1 MTLYL
6 SFRTGAVG
14 GSIVDGQVLEGDGT
28 RPVPSQREVGASEIA
43 ERVSGRNVLLGVHG
57 FNVNREEGMRS
68 LGRLEPHLGLGSSDV
83 FLGVL
88 WPGDYWL
95 PVVNYPFE
103 GDDAMDCGRRLA
115 RFCRDKL
122 ASAQSFSFFSHSLG
136 ARLVLEAV
144 KNLDRPA
151 RSVCLTAAAI
161 NRDCLTGVY
170 ADAAGNAEAISN
182 LASRKDWVLKVAFLA
197 GDPIA
202 DLLYDSHDTFQRAL
216 GYAGPP
222 MPPPA
227 RVAPRQIPDDCG
239 YGHGDYLPPSGPKA
253 GAPAPDEKWPKA
265 AGFIARAYRGEPQSW
280 P

>member
-6 SFRTGAVG
+6 SFRSDSVG
-14 GSIVDGQVLEGDGT
+14 GSIVDGEAFEGDGT
-28 RPVPSQREVGASEIA
+28 RPTPSLRSVGAGEIGA
-43 ERVSGRNVLLGVHG
+43 RVAGRNVLLGVHG
-57 FNVNREEGMRS
+57 FNVSREEGMRS

-88 WPGDYWL
+88 WPGDFWL
-95 PVVNYPFE
+95 PVINYPFE

-115 RFCRDKL
+115 RFCREHL
-122 ASAQSFSFFSHSLG
+122 TSAQSFSFFSHSLG

-144 KNLDRPA
+144 KNLGRPA

-161 NRDCLTGVY
+161 NRDCLTGAY
-170 ADAAGNAEAISN
+170 ADAADNADAISN
-182 LASRKDWVLKVAFLA
+182 LASRKDWVLKVAFQI

-216 GYAGPP
+216 GHAGPP

-227 RVAPRQIPDDCG
+227 RVTPWQIPDDSG
-239 YGHGDYLPPSGPKA
+239 YGHGDYLPPSSLKA
-253 GAPAPDEKWPKA
+253 GAPAPDAKWPKA
-265 AGFIARAYRGEPQSW
+265 ADFIARAFRGEPQGW